1 MPALW
6 ITVSAPNVGF
16 ERASSE
22 TQMFPV
28 RTGFRAVAWSE
39 YIGNILLGGGWALP
53 ILFGLAGKLPWVYA
67 IGLAAIVVVL
77 GVWLWPYVTIFEK
90 VIAKGKG
97 TENA

>member
-1 MPALW
+1 MSVL
-6 ITVSAPNVGF
+6 NVPHLRRKCSRCGQ
-16 ERASSE
+16 A
-22 TQMFPV
+22 
-28 RTGFRAVAWSE
+28 FRAVAWSE